1 MELVQLCFTKMN
13 GQRKCEY
20 LVLFNKEHDDVSNVY
35 CIPKLHTNQ
44 YVAYNTTN
52 ASTFSR
58 SQVIHL
64 IIEYSV

>member
-1 MELVQLCFTKMN
+1 MKKKELLADHKSFISSLN
-13 GQRKCEY
+13 I
-20 LVLFNKEHDDVSNVY
+20 LFNKEHDDVSNVY